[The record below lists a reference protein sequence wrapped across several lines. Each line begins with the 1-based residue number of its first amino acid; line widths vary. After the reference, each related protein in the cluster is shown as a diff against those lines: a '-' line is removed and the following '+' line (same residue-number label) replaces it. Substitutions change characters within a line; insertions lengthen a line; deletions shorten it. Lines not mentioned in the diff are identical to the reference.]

1 MLCIWK
7 GLKRGFDC
15 LVVCGVQALSPME
28 SVNVWSDLTT
38 SMLDGDWESARET
51 KRKVEENQ
59 RALEK
64 KRLSS
69 GTVWSPKY
77 FTATKDGG
85 WEWHCAGQSVGSAPL
100 VVE

>member
-1 MLCIWK
+1 
-7 GLKRGFDC
+7 
-15 LVVCGVQALSPME
+15 VCGVQALSSME

-38 SMLDGDWESARET
+38 SMLDGDWESAREA

-59 RALEK
+59 RALQK
-64 KRLSS
+64 QRLSS
-69 GTVWSPKY
+69 GTVWSAKY

-85 WEWHCAGQSVGSAPL
+85 WEWYCAGQSVASAPL